1 MIHSLYWWM
10 RIGASATRRDAFVSR
25 TAPARVVVRVRVRS
39 LGSRSVLS
47 AAVRAVQ
54 TGEDLRRGT
63 VAGVHRTQRASH
75 DVIAPLFP
83 LLKVLRQLSNAR
95 HALGLGGGEA
105 RARDELSRAKERAQ
119 THGAADGDEDG
130 VHLDARARVVR
141 QSFGSRYAR
150 VGSVFRAVDRRLII
164 LGYPFAVAS
173 SRASSSRRSVGRR
186 CAPLVSTN
194 AGRTSNRS
202 CRRRRRRRRLASA
215 VARVTSVPRGNREGF
230 SLIDRS

>member
-1 MIHSLYWWM
+1 M

-47 AAVRAVQ
+47 AAVRAVE
-54 TGEDLRRGT
+54 TREDLRRGT

-130 VHLDARARVVR
+130 VHLDARARRPSVVR
-141 QSFGSRYAR
+141 FAICARRFCLSSGRSPTHYFRVSVRGRVVAR
-150 VGSVFRAVDRRLII
+150 VV
-164 LGYPFAVAS
+164 VAS
-173 SRASSSRRSVGRR
+173 LGRSAVRTSGLNQRWANVKPLMSSASSASSSGV
-186 CAPLVSTN
+186 
-194 AGRTSNRS
+194 
-202 CRRRRRRRRLASA
+202 RRRPSHVRP
-215 VARVTSVPRGNREGF
+215 ARKS
-230 SLIDRS
+230 

>member
-10 RIGASATRRDAFVSR
+10 GIGASATRRDAFVPR
-25 TAPARVVVRVRVRS
+25 TAPAHVAVRVRVRS

-47 AAVRAVQ
+47 AAVRTVQ

-63 VAGVHRTQRASH
+63 VTGVHRTQRASH

-130 VHLDARARVVR
+130 VHLDACA
-141 QSFGSRYAR
+141 
-150 VGSVFRAVDRRLII
+150 
-164 LGYPFAVAS
+164 
-173 SRASSSRRSVGRR
+173 RASSVSRSVRDAR
-186 CAPLVSTN
+186 ALVLSFE
-194 AGRTSNRS
+194 RS
-202 CRRRRRRRRLASA
+202 IAD
-215 VARVTSVPRGNREGF
+215 
-230 SLIDRS
+230 SLF

>member
-1 MIHSLYWWM
+1 MYDTFSLLVDENWCE
-10 RIGASATRRDAFVSR
+10 RDATRREAFVPR

-54 TGEDLRRGT
+54 TREDLRRGT

-130 VHLDARARVVR
+130 VHLDACA
-141 QSFGSRYAR
+141 
-150 VGSVFRAVDRRLII
+150 
-164 LGYPFAVAS
+164 
-173 SRASSSRRSVGRR
+173 RASSVSRSVRDMR
-186 CAPLVSTN
+186 ASVLSFE
-194 AGRTSNRS
+194 RS
-202 CRRRRRRRRLASA
+202 IAD
-215 VARVTSVPRGNREGF
+215 
-230 SLIDRS
+230 SLF

>member
-1 MIHSLYWWM
+1 MSYDTFSLLVDGNWCE
-10 RIGASATRRDAFVSR
+10 RDATRRDAFVAR

-75 DVIAPLFP
+75 DVITPLFP

-130 VHLDARARVVR
+130 VHLDACA
-141 QSFGSRYAR
+141 
-150 VGSVFRAVDRRLII
+150 
-164 LGYPFAVAS
+164 
-173 SRASSSRRSVGRR
+173 RASSVSRSVRDAR
-186 CAPLVSTN
+186 ASVLSFE
-194 AGRTSNRS
+194 RS
-202 CRRRRRRRRLASA
+202 IAD
-215 VARVTSVPRGNREGF
+215 
-230 SLIDRS
+230 SLF